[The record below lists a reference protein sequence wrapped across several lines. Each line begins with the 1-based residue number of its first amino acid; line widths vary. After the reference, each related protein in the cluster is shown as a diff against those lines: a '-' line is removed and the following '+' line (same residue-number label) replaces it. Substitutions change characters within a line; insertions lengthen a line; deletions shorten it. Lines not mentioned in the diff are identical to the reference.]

1 MWRAL
6 LNNTLF
12 VTYYFLLRLVNV
24 RIKFVDPCI
33 ILKKIQ
39 LNYIINCFKHLF
51 ILVWYNSVV
60 NFKNQRI
67 STEVEPIEQLRYESS
82 LEMNSPDLIGM
93 VSVQSVWH
101 SLRALSNV
109 VSCLDTLI
117 YIESVVRC
125 IVNQIKFITYS
136 TFPLLDPVTQILGN
150 SRCLKVMLFC
160 V

>member
-1 MWRAL
+1 MFLRFFKSSNLCIYMRRAL

-12 VTYYFLLRLVNV
+12 VTYYFLLRLANV

-39 LNYIINCFKHLF
+39 VNYIINCLKHLF
-51 ILVWYNSVV
+51 ITVWYNSVV

-101 SLRALSNV
+101 SLPIKRSLMSRHSHIYRECGTMHCKPKKIHYIFNIPAPR
-109 VSCLDTLI
+109 SC
-117 YIESVVRC
+117 YP
-125 IVNQIKFITYS
+125 N
-136 TFPLLDPVTQILGN
+136 PW
-150 SRCLKVMLFC
+150 
-160 V
+160 